1 VSMKL
6 DAIYLKS
13 NSKFSQLLTLWA
25 NERNYTILEFSDK
38 NDEADAGID
47 GLVIF
52 NENQE
57 VDRDI
62 LEVREIFDNKQKPVH
77 KIDINGTLMVGI
89 SNLDLW
95 IERNRCKKVLFI
107 GADSLI
113 GNVNLERYLQ
123 NLN

>member
-1 VSMKL
+1 MSMKL

-13 NSKFSQLLTLWA
+13 NSKFSQLLTMWA

-62 LEVREIFDNKQKPVH
+62 LEVREMFDSKQKPVH
-77 KIDINGTLMVGI
+77 RIDINGTLMVGI

-123 NLN
+123 NLK

>member
-1 VSMKL
+1 
-6 DAIYLKS
+6 
-13 NSKFSQLLTLWA
+13 LWA

-62 LEVREIFDNKQKPVH
+62 LEVREMFDNKQKPVH

>member
-1 VSMKL
+1 MSMKL

-13 NSKFSQLLTLWA
+13 NSKFSQLLTVWA

-38 NDEADAGID
+38 NDDADAGID

-57 VDRDI
+57 VDRDLLDI
-62 LEVREIFDNKQKPVH
+62 REMFDNKQKPVH

-107 GADSLI
+107 GADSLL

>member
-1 VSMKL
+1 MKL

-38 NDEADAGID
+38 NDEPDAGID

-62 LEVREIFDNKQKPVH
+62 LEVREMFDNKQKPVH

-95 IERNRCKKVLFI
+95 IERNRCKNVLFI

>member
-1 VSMKL
+1 MKL

-13 NSKFSQLLTLWA
+13 NSKFSQLLTMWA

-62 LEVREIFDNKQKPVH
+62 LEVREMFDSKQKPVH
-77 KIDINGTLMVGI
+77 RIDINGTLMVGI

-123 NLN
+123 NLK

>member
-1 VSMKL
+1 MSMKL

-62 LEVREIFDNKQKPVH
+62 LEVREMFDSKQKPVH
-77 KIDINGTLMVGI
+77 RIDINGTLMVGI

-123 NLN
+123 NLK

>member
-1 VSMKL
+1 MSMKL

-62 LEVREIFDNKQKPVH
+62 LEVREMFDNKQKPVH

>member
-1 VSMKL
+1 MKL

-62 LEVREIFDNKQKPVH
+62 LEVREMFDSKQKPVH
-77 KIDINGTLMVGI
+77 RIDINGTLMVGI

-123 NLN
+123 NLK

>member
-1 VSMKL
+1 MKL

-62 LEVREIFDNKQKPVH
+62 LEVREMFDNKQKPVH

-95 IERNRCKKVLFI
+95 IERNRCKNVLFI